1 MEVEFYNRDARDV
14 FLSPKSVDLF
24 LIHPPYFTMNKD
36 RYGGDPDLQINKTD
50 DREEFSK
57 FMVKY
62 IKNMSDAMTDDGNI
76 LVIVP
81 NYHNAF
87 YAIADIIKNTD
98 LILYKVL
105 TWNFEKTKF
114 DKAGN
119 NYSINFILHLRKNT
133 NFTYPIE
140 NLESLVIDQEWVH
153 SDKNVSKY
161 EDLGFVYDGFPIEI
175 SDILVKA
182 FSKEGDTVAD
192 IFGGTGTTIISALQN
207 NRKAIYNDAS
217 SEQVQ
222 VAKVRINNIINNNED
237 VTRQAVE
244 QVLETYEPLEIEE
257 QDIKRKEVL
266 KAIFAAMEDIERE
279 EARKQSGA
287 AMQHTQKMFKEN
299 VSHLMIRV
307 NAIYEGLLGKDMLK

>member
-24 LIHPPYFTMNKD
+24 LIHPPYFTMNKN

-50 DREEFSK
+50 DQEEFSDS
-57 FMVKY
+57 MVKY
-62 IKNMSDAMTDDGNI
+62 MKNMSDALKDTGNI
-76 LVIVP
+76 LVIIP

-98 LILYKVL
+98 LILYKIL

-119 NYSINFILHLRKNT
+119 NYSINLILQFRKNT
-133 NFTYPIE
+133 EFDYPIK
-140 NLESLVIDQEWVH
+140 NLKSLVIDQEWVH
-153 SDKNVSKY
+153 SDQNVSKY

-175 SDILVKA
+175 SNILVNA
-182 FSKEGDTVAD
+182 FSNKGDTVAD
-192 IFGGTGTTIISALQN
+192 IFGGTGTTVISALQN

-222 VAKVRINNIINNNED
+222 VAKVRIDNIINNKED
-237 VTRQAVE
+237 VTMQAVE
-244 QVLETYEPLEIEE
+244 KVLKTYEPLKVVEEDPKREEI
-257 QDIKRKEVL
+257 L
-266 KAIFAAMEDIERE
+266 KTIFYAMEDIERK
-279 EARKQSGA
+279 EARNHSGA
-287 AMQHTQKMFKEN
+287 AMQQTQKMFKEK
-299 VSHLMIRV
+299 LPEFMLRV
-307 NAIYEGLLGKDMLK
+307 NAIYENLKRKDMLK